1 LFLLTLT
8 SYKVPEM
15 NGLNGFS
22 PRQNRPSSKDS
33 GAGIK
38 DSSATIV
45 SSGVTAVLNGATT
58 VFSGAATILCRGTI
72 VFGGATIFPNGGTR
86 QLREAM
92 AAVRLA
98 VSESRRFKKRE
109 SRAVEMH
116 RLA

>member
-45 SSGVTAVLNGATT
+45 SSGVTAVL
-58 VFSGAATILCRGTI
+58 SGAATILCRGTI